1 MFVAPISNQ
10 NFTALVPASQYKG
23 PVLKLT
29 PKDKK
34 KIAELVSKKADLE
47 LELNSIER
55 LLDKKKT
62 IIESSS
68 LMYRRDKILGQI
80 SVLDEMI
87 KTIKINRL
95 EKQKTGAEKIDLVV

>member
-1 MFVAPISNQ
+1 MLINQISNQ
-10 NFTALVPASQYKG
+10 NFKGLIPKSEYKG
-23 PVLKLT
+23 VILKLT

-34 KIAELVSKKADLE
+34 KIAELVDKKADLE
-47 LELNSIER
+47 LELHSVER

-68 LMYRRDKILGQI
+68 LLDRRDSIICKI
-80 SVLDEMI
+80 STLDEMI

-95 EKQKTGAEKIDLVV
+95 EKQKARANKIDLMM

>member
-1 MFVAPISNQ
+1 MYIIPISNQ
-10 NFTALVPASQYKG
+10 NFSALIPASQYKG
-23 PVLKLT
+23 PILKLT

-68 LMYRRDKILGQI
+68 LLDRRDSIIYKI
-80 SVLDEMI
+80 STLDEMI

-95 EKQKTGAEKIDLVV
+95 EKQKARANKIDLMM